1 MHSNPRSR
9 RRIAALL
16 ALFSGL
22 VIALSGAI
30 AEANSAYFGFHIQ
43 GQRSD
48 TGSGDETYW
57 LVPSPKPYVFHT
69 SFEFLGLNGAQDL
82 FYDRARGTLWV
93 ADTNNNRVV
102 ELTKEGQL
110 LREIRQ
116 LAGFAEWEAAT
127 RENFA
132 QAYRH
137 SMGVDV
143 EILEGDALN
152 QFLQAERAFV
162 DQQLARYRG
171 RTGNSLSRPE
181 GIFVNEEGEIFVA
194 DTANKRIVI
203 FHPDGTLKQILPEPV
218 NVLLGEDFDYQPSKL
233 VQDHRNYIYVVN
245 KSDYRGMLTLDAQGE
260 FRGFFAPNKVG
271 FTLRRVLIRLFAS
284 EAQRQKLGKELPP
297 PHSNV
302 FLSPDGDI
310 YTSSEYELK
319 NQIKKLNPVGS
330 DVMNRKEIGD
340 GYYGFALPRGDQVIT
355 PKFVDLTVN
364 RDGII
369 SAVDAPNGIIYQYDA
384 DRNLLTMFGGRG
396 EENGKFGFPTS
407 IETDELGLLYVLDKD
422 RNNIQV
428 FRPTH
433 FAQLV
438 HRASGLYVE
447 GHYALAAEPWQE
459 ALKLNTNYN
468 LAHRGLGKAYDKLG
482 LWEEALDEYRF
493 GEDRIG
499 YSEVFAKLRHEWIR
513 DHFGLFVI
521 LVVLASV
528 AIYFF
533 VQFMKWLLR
542 RPWEEAGPVT
552 RTIQML
558 WSVAVHPYE
567 GFWVLKREGKG
578 SLTAALV
585 LMLLVLSV
593 RIADIM
599 LTSYQIGDIDPRNAN
614 LLVEIVRILVPWI
627 LWCVCNYGV
636 TTITDGEGF
645 FRDNVIATAYA
656 FGPYL
661 LTKPIGIALSHI
673 LTRSEKSYIETLDF
687 ATVVWV
693 AILIIIHVQV
703 THNFTLRKTFGTAGL
718 TVFGMICFIA
728 VAGLAYTLTDQI
740 VRFAREVAIELT
752 IRG

>member
-1 MHSNPRSR
+1 MHRSPRSR
-9 RRIAALL
+9 GSAALL
-16 ALFSGL
+16 ALLALL
-22 VIALSGAI
+22 VVALSGAI
-30 AEANSAYFGFHIQ
+30 AEANSAYFGFHVQ
-43 GQRSD
+43 GERSD
-48 TGSGDETYW
+48 TGSGDESFR

-82 FYDRARGTLWV
+82 FYDRHRGTLWV

-102 ELTKEGQL
+102 ELTKDGQL

-116 LAGFAEWEAAT
+116 LAGFEAWEAAS
-127 RENFA
+127 RENFS
-132 QAYRH
+132 QLYRRT
-137 SMGVDV
+137 MGVDV
-143 EILEGDALN
+143 GALEGAELSE
-152 QFLQAERAFV
+152 FLAAEKAYV
-162 DQQLARYRG
+162 DQQMAKYRG
-171 RTGNSLSRPE
+171 RTFSRPE

-203 FHPDGTLKQILPEPV
+203 LHPDGTLKQILPEPA
-218 NVLLGEDFDYQPSKL
+218 NILLGEDFDYQPSKL
-233 VQDHRNYIYVVN
+233 VQDHRDYLYVVN

-297 PHSNV
+297 PHSNI
-302 FLSPDGDI
+302 FLSPEGDI

-340 GYYGFALPRGDQVIT
+340 GNYGFALPRGDQVIT

-364 RDGII
+364 SDGII
-369 SAVDAPNGIIYQYDA
+369 SAVDAPNGIIYQYDS

-407 IETDELGLLYVLDKD
+407 IETDEQGLLYVLDKD

-438 HRASGLYVE
+438 HSASGLYVE
-447 GHYALAAEPWQE
+447 GQYALAAEPWKE

-482 LWEEALDEYRF
+482 LWEEALVEYRF
-493 GEDRIG
+493 GEDRVG

-513 DHFGLFVI
+513 DHFGLFVL

-552 RTIQML
+552 RTVQML
-558 WSVAVHPYE
+558 WTVALHPYE
-567 GFWVLKREGKG
+567 GFWMLKREGKG
-578 SLTAALV
+578 SLTTALV
-585 LMLLVLSV
+585 LVALVFGV

-599 LTSYQIGDIDPRNAN
+599 WTSYQIGDIDPRNAN
-614 LLVEIVRILVPWI
+614 LLVEVVRIIVPWI

-661 LTKPIGIALSHI
+661 MTKPIGIALSHI
-673 LTRSEKSYIETLDF
+673 LTRTEKSYIESLDF
-687 ATVVWV
+687 AAVVWV

-703 THNFTLRKTFGTAGL
+703 THNFSLRKTFGTAGL
-718 TVFGMICFIA
+718 TLFGMICFIA

-740 VRFAREVAIELT
+740 FRFAREVAIELT